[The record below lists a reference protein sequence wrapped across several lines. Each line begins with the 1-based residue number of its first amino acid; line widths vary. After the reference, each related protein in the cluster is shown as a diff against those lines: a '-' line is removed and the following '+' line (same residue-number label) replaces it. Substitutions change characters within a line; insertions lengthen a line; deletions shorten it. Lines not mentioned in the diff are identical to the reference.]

1 MRTARAAQL
10 DPLLQLLL
18 SLSLSLSGARFGR
31 WRQGTAAKF
40 GVRCRR
46 KGEQFRFRVR
56 RQGDASL
63 LQKPAHRATR
73 RFTRQSGALRHDA
86 RRAKQIMVCVDMGC
100 TRRPTP
106 ALILTTL
113 VGWSRHKR
121 PRAGHAGALLAII
134 CLSVIVVRPVACLPP
149 RRWRS
154 LAQTLA
160 PPSPLPPSRHRWHCD
175 RNLRSPSSPAPPIG

>member
-1 MRTARAAQL
+1 MQPSWIRCCNCCG
-10 DPLLQLLL
+10 L

-86 RRAKQIMVCVDMGC
+86 RRAKQIMACMDMGC

-134 CLSVIVVRPVACLPP
+134 CLSVIVVRPVAFGSDSVVLLQHALHMFISAPIP
-149 RRWRS
+149 RRDMRGVIS
-154 LAQTLA
+154 A
-160 PPSPLPPSRHRWHCD
+160 
-175 RNLRSPSSPAPPIG
+175 N